1 MSIGCILNCE
11 ILVME
16 GNGMPNGMFSGINS
30 GMLGLEM
37 SPQQYQHLQPQQNPQ
52 NPQNPN
58 LSQQHPHAHH
68 TMVSF
73 GQNEVDHHHTQN
85 QQAVKQGY
93 PYGAKPRT
101 QQLTFSDD
109 DEAGVGAEDS
119 GGKRNASPWQRMKWT
134 DGMVKLLI
142 MMVFYIGDDQGVS
155 EGNDVAG
162 KKKGGGGG
170 GALQK
175 KGKWKSVSKA
185 MMERGFF
192 VSPQQ
197 CEDKFNDL
205 NKRYKRV
212 NDILGKGTSCR
223 VVENQSLLDTMDHL
237 SPKMK
242 EEVRKLLNSKHLFFR
257 EMCAYHTSCNGG
269 AQHSAEAGAE
279 SHVQQQQQRRTC
291 LHSSDNSPNVHNLG
305 RTETE
310 GSKMM
315 KGVSVE
321 EEDDDEDDNDDE
333 DEDNDEV
340 EGGARGHEHE
350 SDLDVKIT
358 SHKRTR
364 NEMYAPDSNSFQE
377 FNNEL
382 KYVVQDG
389 TKSLWEKR
397 QWMRMRLMQLEE
409 QRMHHQCQAFELEK
423 QKMKWLK
430 FKHKKERDMEA
441 ERLANERMRLQNERM
456 VLILRQKELEL
467 LDSQQQ
473 NQSCNR
479 SSMAG

>member
-1 MSIGCILNCE
+1 MSS
-11 ILVME
+11 
-16 GNGMPNGMFSGINS
+16 GMFSGINS

-52 NPQNPN
+52 NPN
-58 LSQQHPHAHH
+58 LSQQHPHTHQ

-73 GQNEVDHHHTQN
+73 GQNEVDHHHTQT
-85 QQAVKQGY
+85 QQPVKQGY
-93 PYGAKPRT
+93 PFGSKPRT

-109 DEAGVGAEDS
+109 DEPGGVGAEDS

-134 DGMVKLLI
+134 DAMVKLLI
-142 MMVFYIGDDQGVS
+142 AMVFYIGDDQGGS
-155 EGNDVAG
+155 EGNDVG
-162 KKKGGGGG
+162 KKKGGGGGGGAG

-212 NDILGKGTSCR
+212 NDILGKGTSCK

-237 SPKMK
+237 SPKIK

-257 EMCAYHTSCNGG
+257 EMCAYHNSCNGG
-269 AQHSAEAGAE
+269 AQHSAEAGADS
-279 SHVQQQQQRRTC
+279 SHIQQQQQRRAC
-291 LHSSDNSPNVHNLG
+291 LHSSDNSPNVHNIIG

-321 EEDDDEDDNDDE
+321 EDDDEDDEDD
-333 DEDNDEV
+333 DNDEV
-340 EGGARGHEHE
+340 EGGARGHDHD
-350 SDLDVKIT
+350 SDLDVKT

-364 NEMYAPDSNSFQE
+364 NEMHASDLTSLQE
-377 FNNEL
+377 FSSEL
-382 KYVVQDG
+382 KFVVQDG
-389 TKSLWEKR
+389 TKSSWEKR
-397 QWMRMRLMQLEE
+397 QWMRIRLMQLEE
-409 QRMHHQCQAFELEK
+409 KRMNQQCQAFELEK
-423 QKMKWLK
+423 QKMKWSK
-430 FKHKKERDMEA
+430 FRHKKERDMEA
-441 ERLANERMRLQNERM
+441 ERLANERMMLQNERM
-456 VLILRQKELEL
+456 VLMLRQKELEL
-467 LDSQQQ
+467 LDFQQQ
-473 NQSCNR
+473 NQS
-479 SSMAG
+479 M

>member
-1 MSIGCILNCE
+1 
-11 ILVME
+11 ME
-16 GNGMPNGMFSGINS
+16 ANGMTSGMFSGINS

-37 SPQQYQHLQPQQNPQ
+37 SPQQQYQQHLQPQQNPQ
-52 NPQNPN
+52 NPN
-58 LSQQHPHAHH
+58 LSQQQQQHPHTHH
-68 TMVSF
+68 MVSF
-73 GQNEVDHHHTQN
+73 GQTEVDHHHTQN
-85 QQAVKQGY
+85 QQPVKQGY
-93 PYGAKPRT
+93 PFGAKPRT
-101 QQLTFSDD
+101 QQLVFSDD
-109 DEAGVGAEDS
+109 DEPGVGGEDS

-142 MMVFYIGDDQGVS
+142 TMVFYIGDDQGGS
-155 EGNDVAG
+155 EGNDVVG
-162 KKKGGGGG
+162 KKKSGAGG

-212 NDILGKGTSCR
+212 NDILGRGTSCK
-223 VVENQSLLDTMDHL
+223 VVENQSLLDSMDHL
-237 SPKMK
+237 SPKVK

-257 EMCAYHTSCNGG
+257 EMCAYHNSCNGG
-269 AQHSAEAGAE
+269 AQHSAEAGADS
-279 SHVQQQQQRRTC
+279 SHVHQQQQRRTTC
-291 LHSSDNSPNVHNLG
+291 LHSTDNSPNVHNMG

-315 KGVSVE
+315 KGISVE
-321 EEDDDEDDNDDE
+321 EDEDDEDDDD
-333 DEDNDEV
+333 DDNDEV

-350 SDLDVKIT
+350 SDLDNKT
-358 SHKRTR
+358 PSHKRTR
-364 NEMYAPDSNSFQE
+364 SEMYASDSTSFQE
-377 FNNEL
+377 FSNEL

-389 TKSLWEKR
+389 TKSSWEKR

-409 QRMHHQCQAFELEK
+409 QRMNHQSQAFELEK
-423 QKMKWLK
+423 QKMKWSK
-430 FKHKKERDMEA
+430 FRHKKERDMEA

-456 VLILRQKELEL
+456 VLMLRQKELEL
-467 LDSQQQ
+467 LDFQQQ
-473 NQSCNR
+473 NQPCNR
-479 SSMAG
+479 NSMAG